1 MNRTGIT
8 SLIGSERPGYRRC
21 SEVYKKK
28 MEERKD
34 FENKRAFFL
43 RQNEDGEDITKKGGN
58 LKHRIMQYNE
68 EKDEFEFVDNSF
80 YDPSKI
86 RKQEQVI
93 ILPDGS
99 YINIFNEEQGGLNQL
114 PNFMLYS
121 DAQNMDRA
129 KLMDKVNTVKDT
141 ASFIGKIAAGKP
153 FKDDVGFLDAAKEY
167 AKATG
172 RTFLGGAKVAP
183 EALAAGYR
191 FLMPSEKLGGVGP
204 IDTFTGDRTHAED
217 FYLPGYSD
225 LFGKDKAGQ
234 GVFPK
239 FLMPDSSL
247 YAEDDEFDELLQE
260 AMGFDR
266 DEVNEQAGA
275 MLLGTIGPG
284 ITALSGPVRSA
295 AHLAKMKKL
304 ENAINKSKTL
314 RTMDNP
320 IAQIGAGVTGDLAQD
335 YAYDE

>member
-1 MNRTGIT
+1 M
-8 SLIGSERPGYRRC
+8 L
-21 SEVYKKK
+21 
-28 MEERKD
+28 
-34 FENKRAFFL
+34 FFL
-43 RQNEDGEDITKKGGN
+43 RQNEDGEDQAKKGGN

-99 YINIFNEEQGGLNQL
+99 YIDIFNEEQGGLNQL

-172 RTFLGGAKVAP
+172 RTFRWSKSRTRSVSCWLSFSYAFRKIRWCRS
-183 EALAAGYR
+183 YR
-191 FLMPSEKLGGVGP
+191 Y
-204 IDTFTGDRTHAED
+204 I
-217 FYLPGYSD
+217 Y
-225 LFGKDKAGQ
+225 
-234 GVFPK
+234 
-239 FLMPDSSL
+239 
-247 YAEDDEFDELLQE
+247 
-260 AMGFDR
+260 
-266 DEVNEQAGA
+266 
-275 MLLGTIGPG
+275 
-284 ITALSGPVRSA
+284 
-295 AHLAKMKKL
+295 
-304 ENAINKSKTL
+304 
-314 RTMDNP
+314 
-320 IAQIGAGVTGDLAQD
+320 
-335 YAYDE
+335 